1 MIPTKPLGHFVLV
14 ELIPV
19 QFKSTGGI
27 VLMSSKEIKREEG
40 AGSVAKIID
49 FGPTAYKGFA
59 NCETPEDWGVTVGDV
74 VELSGRYDG
83 KKSRLADYDEKYKS
97 LRYILDDDIVGVF
110 SKEIVNQLIKV
121 EDK

>member
-14 ELIPV
+14 KLIPV
-19 QFKSTGGI
+19 QFKSTSGI
-27 VLMSSKEIKREEG
+27 VLMSGTEIKREEG
-40 AGSVAKIID
+40 AGDVAEIIA

-59 NCETPEDWGVTVGDV
+59 DCKTPEDWGVSVGDI

-83 KKSRLADYDEKYKS
+83 KKSRLGDFDPVHKS
-97 LRYILDDDIVGVF
+97 LRYILDDAVVGVL
-110 SKEIVNQLIKV
+110 SKEIVKQLIK

>member
-14 ELIPV
+14 KLIPV
-19 QFKSTGGI
+19 QFKSKGGI
-27 VLMSSKEIKREEG
+27 VIMSETEIKREEG
-40 AGSVAKIID
+40 AGDVAEIIA

-59 NCETPEDWGVTVGDV
+59 DCKDPEDWGVSVGDI

-83 KKSRLADYDEKYKS
+83 KKSRLADYDSTHKS
-97 LRYILDDDIVGVF
+97 LRYIVDDDIVGVL
-110 SKEIVNQLIKV
+110 SKEIVKQLIN

>member
-1 MIPTKPLGHFVLV
+1 MIPTKPLGHYVLV
-14 ELIPV
+14 KLIPV

-27 VLMSSKEIKREEG
+27 VLMSETEIKKEEG
-40 AGSVAKIID
+40 AGDVAEIIA

-59 NCETPEDWGVTVGDV
+59 DCETPQDWGVDVGDI

-83 KKSRLADYDEKYKS
+83 KKSRLADYNSQHKS
-97 LRYILDDDIVGVF
+97 LRYIVDDDIVGVL
-110 SKEIVNQLIKV
+110 SKEIVKQLIK